1 MNKLCS
7 RSSFSQVFIHNF
19 ISNTPF
25 TSSNAPEYIRLDLD
39 GFQVDFSTGE
49 MLANKEKGES

>member
-1 MNKLCS
+1 M
-7 RSSFSQVFIHNF
+7 FSQLIFIHNF